1 MGGRKIMRKIV
12 SIILLIIM
20 IMFAVTANASSRKD
34 VSDSM
39 IEYTKDVMK
48 DVLDIYKKNGT
59 LDDGNLELGFS
70 YFMMYLAAKRTSS
83 LEIFYPSAYFQTVK
97 ADSWANTESVISGYW
112 IKLLDGEIER
122 EKFEMLLMGLIESKL
137 KE

>member
-1 MGGRKIMRKIV
+1 MRRIIAIV
-12 SIILLIIM
+12 LFVVM
-20 IMFAVTANASSRKD
+20 IMTTAAASGSTRKD

-39 IEYTKDVMK
+39 IVYTKDVMN

-122 EKFEMLLMGLIESKL
+122 EKFEMLLMGLIESQL
-137 KE
+137 TE

>member
-1 MGGRKIMRKIV
+1 
-12 SIILLIIM
+12 M
-20 IMFAVTANASSRKD
+20 ID
-34 VSDSM
+34 
-39 IEYTKDVMK
+39 YTKDVMK

-83 LEIFYPSAYFQTVK
+83 LEMFYPAAYFQTVN
-97 ADSWANTESVISGYW
+97 ADAWANTESVISGYW